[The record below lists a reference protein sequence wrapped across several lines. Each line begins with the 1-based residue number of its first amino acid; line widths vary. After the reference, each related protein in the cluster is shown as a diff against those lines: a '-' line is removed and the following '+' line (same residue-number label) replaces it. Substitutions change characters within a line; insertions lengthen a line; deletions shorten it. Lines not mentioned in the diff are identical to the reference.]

1 LSGLL
6 QSKLEKFFGN
16 ASPGLIEDCSKE
28 IINSVVSS
36 VFSSYFKLM
45 DIYSEKFKAEEL
57 KSGFFKHCF
66 FHLNKVSNRYKQYC
80 GELKAHLITLMDK
93 RENQN
98 KYVQYQL
105 GHVLKTKKSEKGAF
119 VAILKQVKVC
129 EEMLGSPPSRP
140 RDKGGPPKSD
150 PINID
155 HQYSNPNGFSRAKKP
170 NKSSYYQ
177 PDERPTNRLKIG
189 KGMAK
194 PTYDS
199 EFSRK
204 IRMSRS
210 WNDDFGGSGHG
221 RGLKLKVPQENRLLK
236 GNSKFKKQADVSFN
250 NSGYSRS
257 LNRSARSD
265 TLRLDTT
272 EPGLGGSGADDSLY
286 KYKTKTY
293 GDNEKLPY
301 MAKPRNN
308 YIADVGYNIL
318 SQKDNLYDLSGRNL
332 DTSNLEPY
340 KNEQIDVEI
349 GRFYQDHEKKIREK
363 NLKQGLNT
371 LDQELADFHIDSQIK
386 DRARPTDLDYGQA
399 NLINLSTKDIFTGED
414 STWDKKYNV
423 PVRSSNNNYFVPSSQ
438 KEFTAASY
446 GYGDLNVSPSKGNRL
461 NRMATAEYRILAEEI
476 SRDAIA
482 TKIAN
487 SRKGMDSRK
496 LQGAMLG

>member
-1 LSGLL
+1 
-6 QSKLEKFFGN
+6 
-16 ASPGLIEDCSKE
+16 
-28 IINSVVSS
+28 
-36 VFSSYFKLM
+36 M

-80 GELKAHLITLMDK
+80 EQLAGHLIILIDK
-93 RENQN
+93 REKQN
-98 KYVQYQL
+98 KYVQSQL
-105 GHVLKTKKSEKGAF
+105 GHVLRAKKSEKGAF
-119 VAILKQVKVC
+119 MAILKQVKVC
-129 EEMLGSPPSRP
+129 EEMLGSPSSRP
-140 RDKGGPPKSD
+140 RAKRDPPSSD

-155 HQYSNPNGFSRAKKP
+155 NQYSNPNGFSRVKRRP
-170 NKSSYYQ
+170 SKSSYYL
-177 PDERPTNRLKIG
+177 PDERPNSRLKIG
-189 KGMAK
+189 KGVAK
-194 PTYDS
+194 PNYDS

-204 IRMSRS
+204 IRLSRS
-210 WNDDFGGSGHG
+210 YNDDFGGPSQGQ
-221 RGLKLKVPQENRLLK
+221 RFKIPYENRLLK
-236 GNSKFKKQADVSFN
+236 GNSKFQKLADVSFN

-257 LNRSARSD
+257 LNSSARSD

-272 EPGLGGSGADDSLY
+272 QPGPGGSGADDSFY

-293 GDNEKLPY
+293 GGDEKLPY

-332 DTSNLEPY
+332 DTSNIDPY

-349 GRFYQDHEKKIREK
+349 GRFYQDHDKKVRDQKLEKKLEK
-363 NLKQGLNT
+363 KLNA
-371 LDQELADFHIDSQIK
+371 LDQELADFHIDSQRK
-386 DRARPTDLDYGQA
+386 DRARPKDLDYGQA

-414 STWDKKYNV
+414 FTLDKKYNAQ
-423 PVRSSNNNYFVPSSQ
+423 VRSSNNNYFVPSSQ
-438 KEFTAASY
+438 KEFTSHSY
-446 GYGDLNVSPSKGNRL
+446 GYGDLNASPSKKNQSK
-461 NRMATAEYRILAEEI
+461 RMGTPEYRILAEEI